1 MLLAIS
7 SSLHAVAITP
17 AEPTG
22 AVASLPRWRRPS
34 LNLSQVGFRIAL
46 FEACSA
52 FTSRYGLHLRQV
64 AYQRPSTPKASTAL
78 LPPPL
83 LRLLPAGATLTGRV
97 SHPLKIAAFPRRT
110 ERTGL
115 IPIPRKC
122 HRGLINI
129 APHFQRE
136 PATGAGGEFYG
147 KVKGIDSQVAVT
159 ICDRDELMLSVTARL
174 NDDRS
179 NQMGAREAGHLAF
192 NQVSIRSLTV
202 STVALILSSKAG

>member
-110 ERTGL
+110 EKCRLGSQTGCYHDAGVCQIIEIVL
-115 IPIPRKC
+115 LEKGHDAWAIRAWLQP
-122 HRGLINI
+122 NI
-129 APHFQRE
+129 HQ
-136 PATGAGGEFYG
+136 T
-147 KVKGIDSQVAVT
+147 KVQTLLKYV
-159 ICDRDELMLSVTARL
+159 
-174 NDDRS
+174 
-179 NQMGAREAGHLAF
+179 
-192 NQVSIRSLTV
+192 
-202 STVALILSSKAG
+202 

>member
-110 ERTGL
+110 DKCRLVL
-115 IPIPRKC
+115 IRGTPGFSGFIGDPLDNNSDEMTSGGGGGVPIPSVSSERVLQS
-122 HRGLINI
+122 HDDLIVY
-129 APHFQRE
+129 FQLW
-136 PATGAGGEFYG
+136 PVQSLKY
-147 KVKGIDSQVAVT
+147 
-159 ICDRDELMLSVTARL
+159 
-174 NDDRS
+174 RS
-179 NQMGAREAGHLAF
+179 ENLKREAHL
-192 NQVSIRSLTV
+192 RG
-202 STVALILSSKAG
+202 TVAAQ